1 MHRDARSVA
10 DLTGML
16 TLGRSFRALGRT
28 NMSELLRVL
37 PISAQDLADDWL
49 TFEPLKAAVAAAGV
63 RDIRQG
69 PRSGGTS
76 FVLLHY
82 LLSRRTDGA
91 IWRARAT
98 PPPESLARGLELF
111 RLRGRVAFDDEEM
124 FEEAWWACACI
135 GLGIRPAHFAILAE
149 QMSEAELLAQLS
161 KIARVMRSAVEQLPP
176 HPLYLQRYLA

>member
-1 MHRDARSVA
+1 VTRLLELFPLRGDMPLMATEFNR
-10 DLTGML
+10 LTGAL
-16 TLGRSFRALGRT
+16 YDRA
-28 NMSELLRVL
+28 
-37 PISAQDLADDWL
+37 
-49 TFEPLKAAVAAAGV
+49 
-63 RDIRQG
+63 RD
-69 PRSGGTS
+69 

-82 LLSRRTDGA
+82 LLSRRTDGP

-135 GLGIRPAHFAILAE
+135 GLGIRPARFAILAE